1 MEDFFHGVSKAIL
14 EYWILICIVLGTS
27 GMALM
32 RTAKQNGK
40 ADYLEAGI
48 GIGTYVSYIGTHRFS
63 RWVSKKIGMEDK

>member
-32 RTAKQNGK
+32 RAAKQNGK
-40 ADYLEAGI
+40 ADYLEACLTNNLLFRG
-48 GIGTYVSYIGTHRFS
+48 
-63 RWVSKKIGMEDK
+63 

>member
-14 EYWILICIVLGTS
+14 EYWILICVVLGTS

-40 ADYLEAGI
+40 ADYLEAGMTNNFI
-48 GIGTYVSYIGTHRFS
+48 ILRGEVCKRI
-63 RWVSKKIGMEDK
+63 